1 MSRIT
6 ASGDSPVLPLDTAVG
21 DDADTP
27 GISQP
32 FTQAEIEDLVNDTTM
47 PIEERVE
54 RLHGMAETLGTREE
68 MDRGGEFDPLI
79 EQINE
84 ALGLLADGGHT
95 YGTPESVGLDPE
107 YRSDAR
113 APDDTDDRPL

>member
-1 MSRIT
+1 MNAPHPPFSAGPEGGRSR
-6 ASGDSPVLPLDTAVG
+6 PRFRLPDQSEWT
-21 DDADTP
+21 
-27 GISQP
+27 
-32 FTQAEIEDLVNDTTM
+32 FE
-47 PIEERVE
+47 
-54 RLHGMAETLGTREE
+54 
-68 MDRGGEFDPLI
+68 LI